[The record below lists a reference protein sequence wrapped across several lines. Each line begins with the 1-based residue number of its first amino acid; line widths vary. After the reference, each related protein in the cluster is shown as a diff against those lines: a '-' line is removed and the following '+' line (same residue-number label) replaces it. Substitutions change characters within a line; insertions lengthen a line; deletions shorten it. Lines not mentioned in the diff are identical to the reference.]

1 MNLAHIPVQIKTG
14 GKVRVDGRPCIT
26 GAPQDQTR
34 TFTDAENGAE
44 RSLSFDAIVHMMR
57 VGRITTDASFQELP
71 PNTIENLTIDWGA
84 FSDIER
90 NSALAMYPFVK
101 AMDQLPIK
109 FRDKRKHVEPM
120 IAEVMSD
127 ETHSIRPA
135 TPPEF
140 RTLRMWYRRWVCA
153 GKDIRALVVNH
164 HKKGNR
170 TPRRQEWE
178 LQEFKAAID
187 ETYRNKIMGTK
198 QDAWKAAHDRLLLRA
213 KHDGLKRSELG
224 ARKVIGKHSI
234 KKIIDKM
241 ELYDLTFVRHGK
253 READMLLRAI
263 QKGPPCS
270 MPLEETEADHTPLD
284 MLVVDSEGRPLGRP
298 WLTTIIDRYS
308 RMILGFALSFTPPSW
323 VSVMEALRM
332 AVRPK
337 EQFLKDICEAAG
349 RPFDFVNPYP
359 CFGAGC
365 LLFVDNAPEFR
376 SNSMKQ
382 TSAALDMPIIDMPR
396 ARGDLKGRI
405 ERWLGILNRKVI
417 HLAPGTTKSN
427 VKARRNYNSTKEAC
441 LTLPD
446 IKWVITKYIVDSY
459 NVDEH
464 SMTGEEPLKRWLRG
478 IAAFGERPAPPDDL
492 LVPLTGLVVPRK
504 LGPSGIEFETL
515 RWNSNAF
522 SRVRN
527 RIGASEYVQVRI
539 DPYDLSTAYVYD
551 PSADNYKTAWVK
563 GLLQNDPAVAQMT
576 LYQFRQTRKVVAD
589 SKADAY
595 DIDAATQR
603 AEATRQILD
612 LYQSK
617 SKSKAPPR
625 QVVRFVHDGRRP
637 SEYIRGERFAADES
651 EDAIGAHD
659 YRDPN
664 LKSPPPDERGPWR
677 HRIPALEAPPPEVE
691 SFDTSDDDAVDAA
704 TTEAETPSTPKLTQ
718 PAKIEVRRRRYQ

>member
-1 MNLAHIPVQIKTG
+1 MNLAHIPVQVKTG
-14 GKVRVDGRPCIT
+14 GKVRVDGRPCII

-34 TFTDAENGAE
+34 TFTDAETGAE
-44 RSLSFDAIVHMMR
+44 RSLSFDAILHMMR
-57 VGRITTDASFQELP
+57 VGRITTDASFRQLP
-71 PNTIENLTIDWGA
+71 PSTIDNLTIDWGA
-84 FSDIER
+84 FSEIER

-101 AMDQLPIK
+101 AMDQLPIR

-120 IAEVMSD
+120 IAKVMSD
-127 ETHSIRPA
+127 ETNTIRPA
-135 TPPEF
+135 KPPEF

-153 GKDIRALVVNH
+153 GREIRALVVNH

-178 LQEFKAAID
+178 VAEFKAAID

-198 QDAWKAAHDRLLLRA
+198 QDAWKAAHDRLLLRS

-224 ARKVIGKHSI
+224 ARKVIGKHAVR
-234 KKIIDKM
+234 KIIDKM

-270 MPLEETEADHTPLD
+270 MPLEEIEADHTPLD
-284 MLVVDSEGRPLGRP
+284 MMVVDNEGRPLGRP

-308 RMILGFALSFTPPSW
+308 RMILGFAISFTPPSW
-323 VSVMEALRM
+323 VSVMEALRV

-337 EQFLKDICEAAG
+337 ENFLREICEAAG

-359 CFGAGC
+359 CYGAGSV
-365 LLFVDNAPEFR
+365 LFVDNAAEFR

-382 TSAALDMPIIDMPR
+382 TSAALDMPIIDIPR
-396 ARGDLKGRI
+396 ARGDLKGRV
-405 ERWLGILNRKVI
+405 ERWLGILNRRII
-417 HLAPGTTKSN
+417 HQGPGTTKSS
-427 VKARRNYNSTKEAC
+427 VKARRNYNSKEEAC

-446 IKWVITKYIVDSY
+446 IKWVIAKYIVDHH
-459 NVDEH
+459 NVEEH

-478 IAAFGERPAPPDDL
+478 IVAAGERPAPPDDL

-527 RIGASEYVQVRI
+527 RIGANEYVQVRI

-551 PSADNYKTAWVK
+551 PTADNYREAWVK
-563 GLLQNDPAVAQMT
+563 GLLQNEPDVAKMT
-576 LYQFRQTRKVVAD
+576 LYHFRHTRKMVAD

-603 AEATRQILD
+603 AEAHRKILD
-612 LYQSK
+612 LYQAK

-625 QVVRFVHDGRRP
+625 HVVRFVHDGRRP
-637 SEYIRGERFAADES
+637 SEFIRGERFAPEES
-651 EDAIGAHD
+651 EDAIGSHD
-659 YRDPN
+659 HHDPN

-677 HRIPALEAPPPEVE
+677 HRVPALETPVPQVEINHDEANDEQTSADQVEDEAPSSKEKPTV
-691 SFDTSDDDAVDAA
+691 
-704 TTEAETPSTPKLTQ
+704 
-718 PAKIEVRRRRYQ
+718 KIQVRRRKYE